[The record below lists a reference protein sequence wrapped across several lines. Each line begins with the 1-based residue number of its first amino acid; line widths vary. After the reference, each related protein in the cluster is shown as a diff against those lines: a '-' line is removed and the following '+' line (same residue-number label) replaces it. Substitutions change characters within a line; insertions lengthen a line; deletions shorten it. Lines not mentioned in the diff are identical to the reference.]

1 MAAFSFA
8 GLCANTMP
16 RSRRNA
22 RSLAH
27 RCTTR
32 DRPVLNTMDRLQ
44 IQWSS
49 DLIGAKRILPH
60 DGLSDR
66 LRGGDVI
73 VIRLP
78 EGLHKLSR
86 GQP

>member
-1 MAAFSFA
+1 
-8 GLCANTMP
+8 
-16 RSRRNA
+16 
-22 RSLAH
+22 
-27 RCTTR
+27 
-32 DRPVLNTMDRLQ
+32 MDRLQ